1 MAKKKGKTKKE
12 EEDFDDFEDDSFGEE
27 EIESHYPKLEGK
39 EVKKSKPK
47 DDLEEEIEAEEEEEF
62 ELEPEI
68 EVPEYKHIGLDI
80 KYGLNENDYKIIIKG
95 QSHGFCNIF
104 VKHLLNIE
112 GVNIASYKITKLE
125 HPEIFVRIEN
135 GYKIKDVLFKG
146 IEALKKEVSEV
157 QSVFKKL
164 M

>member
-1 MAKKKGKTKKE
+1 MAKKKSKTKEE
-12 EEDFDDFEDDSFGEE
+12 EEDFDDLDDDSFGGEDLE
-27 EIESHYPKLEGK
+27 NHYPKLEGK
-39 EVKKSKPK
+39 QVKESKGK
-47 DDLEEEIEAEEEEEF
+47 EDLEEEIEGEEEEEF
-62 ELEPEI
+62 ELEPEV
-68 EVPEYKHIGLDI
+68 ELPEYKHIGLDI
-80 KYGLNENDYKIIIKG
+80 KNGLNENDYKVIIKG

-146 IEALKKEVSEV
+146 IEALKKEVSDT
-157 QSVFKKL
+157 QQVFKKL